1 MRARL
6 LALDLGMSCGWAV
19 FGPTGEREISGT
31 WKLGKDKTRGRYG
44 ELLLRLQTAV
54 DMNCI
59 GAIAYEHVH
68 HHTGIDAS
76 HVYGGWLAVLDM
88 LTHGTRVGLI
98 PITTSEIHAVAKVS
112 RARSPKIAG
121 QTRPEK
127 RKAAAE
133 RRVLNKAATLQAAR
147 DRGWPV
153 ADDNEAEACFCAA
166 AALNKARETT

>member
-1 MRARL
+1 MSARL

-54 DMNCI
+54 GMNCI

-76 HVYGGWLAVLDM
+76 HVYGGWLAVLD
-88 LTHGTRVGLI
+88 
-98 PITTSEIHAVAKVS
+98 
-112 RARSPKIAG
+112 RSSAL
-121 QTRPEK
+121 EWW
-127 RKAAAE
+127 RKASNIHRPSSIIDGVPNA
-133 RRVLNKAATLQAAR
+133 KT
-147 DRGWPV
+147 GV
-153 ADDNEAEACFCAA
+153 AD
-166 AALNKARETT
+166 